1 MGYKNE
7 PSLSTKGTQL
17 SSFQM
22 GINKVVTPLTN
33 TIQLTAIRLTHTKH
47 HRLQLTKYFTS
58 SYRCSGTGGTQKVP
72 IHLTSNFEGTL
83 RHTTQRKVSSSSST
97 QAYRFLDRSLAT
109 GTSTS
114 ANLYTLLLQQQ
125 RFVPGLRRMNRA
137 DQGLLFI
144 QHTSVQK
151 RTIDF

>member
-83 RHTTQRKVSSSSST
+83 RHTTL
-97 QAYRFLDRSLAT
+97 YDRSLAT

-125 RFVPGLRRMNRA
+125 RLSPSRSPLHPAHKRAKAHNRFLA
-137 DQGLLFI
+137 PRAGNLD
-144 QHTSVQK
+144 
-151 RTIDF
+151 